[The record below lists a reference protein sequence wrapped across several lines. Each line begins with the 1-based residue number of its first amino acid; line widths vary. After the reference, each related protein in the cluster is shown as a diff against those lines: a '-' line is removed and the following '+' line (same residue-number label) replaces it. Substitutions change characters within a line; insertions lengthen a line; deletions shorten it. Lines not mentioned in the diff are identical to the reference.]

1 MRPLTGSRPPQDLRD
16 EEARKK
22 TLFKPSR
29 ISVNCRGVG
38 DPKSGH
44 PELSRCLPMVVRE
57 FNHCFSILTTYMGT
71 MVIRPYI
78 FHEQLIA

>member
-1 MRPLTGSRPPQDLRD
+1 
-16 EEARKK
+16 
-22 TLFKPSR
+22 
-29 ISVNCRGVG
+29 
-38 DPKSGH
+38 
-44 PELSRCLPMVVRE
+44 MVVRE